1 MSGIAGLVATSNI
14 VPRLV
19 RGLQQLFMREVL
31 RLPCNVMH
39 RFIGAKVRNR
49 GAGAARNQPCCQ
61 GELHRTLYAR
71 AMCWRFTRTKT
82 VFRTTSTP
90 EVRAERA
97 DTHRPHGKHGTHGT
111 SATHE
116 T

>member
-49 GAGAARNQPCCQ
+49 GGWSSEKSALLPGGTAPNSLRTGNVLEIYPHKD
-61 GELHRTLYAR
+61 GVSHHLHA
-71 AMCWRFTRTKT
+71 
-82 VFRTTSTP
+82 
-90 EVRAERA
+90 
-97 DTHRPHGKHGTHGT
+97 
-111 SATHE
+111 
-116 T
+116 